1 MDEDEAAP
9 DELGDLDLVPPVGGD
24 LDLEQDVELL
34 EPPVYLY
41 AEEQV
46 DGNHCLHLFFQELLF
61 NEHKSKV
68 EQKKNRKNV
77 FFDNLFYFKLLL
89 LRIADFLKNNV

>member
-34 EPPVYLY
+34 EPPVDLY
-41 AEEQV
+41 AEE
-46 DGNHCLHLFFQELLF
+46 
-61 NEHKSKV
+61 
-68 EQKKNRKNV
+68 
-77 FFDNLFYFKLLL
+77 
-89 LRIADFLKNNV
+89 